1 MSVHQHWDPLEACL
15 VGKSYPPEFY
25 EYIKNPKV
33 RNVFERI
40 AIETEEDYQ
49 KLISKLE
56 EFNVEV
62 VRMHIGDIDEYVSEN
77 QNDLCRVGPPMQPRD
92 FTAMVGDRLYMP
104 GDDYCKLDSLE
115 SLYYGM
121 FGDWTLDNNEKYDQK
136 VIAKYIM
143 DIMEPGRPHSKAG
156 AYAQIREKY
165 SDTLGNLGNAFMSM
179 IDTKELKEIVQASV
193 MSTIGK
199 NHNRQFNR
207 PEYPD
212 VWQDLRE
219 WANRN
224 KVECVYDTYVNTA
237 SMWRIGKNLRFNLI
251 NLVSYVNHD
260 HFRKKW
266 EGLFPDYNVDILPI
280 PGHCD
285 GGCHPIV
292 PGLIAGAGSPES
304 YAKYWPGWEFVDVG
318 GTGWDQVKPFLK
330 LKEQNRGRWWIPG
343 EENNQDLIDFVSTWM
358 DDWVTYVE
366 ETVFDVNMLV
376 IDEKNIICNNYN
388 KNLFDALDRWGIT
401 AHLVNFRHRYFW
413 DGGLHCI
420 TSDLKRRGEQHD
432 YSDTLAT

>member
-1 MSVHQHWDPLEACL
+1 MSVHQHWDPLETCL

-25 EYIKNPKV
+25 DYIKNPKV

-77 QNDLCRVGPPMQPRD
+77 QNDLCRNGPPMQPRN

-104 GDDYCKLDSLE
+104 GDDFCKINSLE
-115 SLYYGM
+115 NLYNGM
-121 FGDWTLDNNEKYDQK
+121 FGDWTLDKNEKYDQK
-136 VIAKYIM
+136 VLAKYIM
-143 DIMEPGRPHSKAG
+143 DIMEPGRPHSKGG
-156 AYAQIREKY
+156 AYTEVREKY
-165 SDTLGNLGNAFMSM
+165 SDTLGNMPNFVMSM
-179 IDTKELKEIVQASV
+179 IDTKELKDLVQASA

-207 PEYPD
+207 PGYPD
-212 VWQDLRE
+212 VWKDLRE
-219 WANRN
+219 WAKNN
-224 KVECVYDTYVNTA
+224 KVECVHDTYINSA

-251 NLVSYVNHD
+251 NIVSYVNHD
-260 HFRKKW
+260 HFRKNW
-266 EGLFPDYNVDILPI
+266 ESLFPDYNVDILPI

-292 PGLIAGAGSPES
+292 PGLIAGAGDPET
-304 YAKYWPGWEFVDVG
+304 YAKYWPGWEFVNVG
-318 GTGWDQVKPFLK
+318 GTGWDQVQPFLK

-432 YSDTLAT
+432 YSNTLAT